1 MTTAEL
7 LLHPIRLR
15 IVQALLGERT
25 LTTADLRAVLPD
37 VPPATLYRQ
46 IAALVEGEVL
56 EVAAER
62 KVRGTFE
69 RTYRLRA
76 ENASVGPD
84 DASGL
89 SADQHRQAFL
99 TFVASL
105 LADFDRYLDRD
116 DVDLGRD
123 GVGFRQVAMH
133 LSDEE
138 FQDFLNDL
146 RQVLLPR
153 LANQPEP
160 GRTRRILS
168 TIVMP
173 SQ

>member
-15 IVQALLGERT
+15 IVQALLGERM
-25 LTTADLRAVLPD
+25 LTTADLRAELPD

-46 IAALVEGEVL
+46 VAALVEGELL

-69 RTYRLRA
+69 RTYRLRT
-76 ENASVGPD
+76 ASPHV
-84 DASGL
+84 
-89 SADQHRQAFL
+89 SADEAAGMSTEEHRQAFM

-105 LADFDRYLDRD
+105 LADFDRYLTRD

-123 GVGFRQVAMH
+123 GVGYRKAALY

-138 FQDFLNDL
+138 FQDFLRDL
-146 RQVLLPR
+146 RAVITSR
-153 LANQPEP
+153 LANQPAP
-160 GRTRRILS
+160 GRTRRLLS

-173 SQ
+173 D

>member
-15 IVQALLGERT
+15 IVQALLGERM
-25 LTTADLRAVLPD
+25 LTTADLRAELPD

-46 IAALVEGEVL
+46 VAALVEGEVL
-56 EVAAER
+56 EIAAER

-69 RTYRLRA
+69 RTYRLRTANANVSA
-76 ENASVGPD
+76 EEA
-84 DASGL
+84 AGL
-89 SADQHRQAFL
+89 GVEEHRQAFM

-105 LADFDRYLDRD
+105 LANFDRYLTRE

-123 GVGFRQVAMH
+123 GVGFRQAAMY

-138 FQDFLNDL
+138 FLDLLRDL
-146 RQVLLPR
+146 REVLGAR
-153 LANQPEP
+153 LANQPAP

-173 SQ
+173 T

>member
-25 LTTADLRAVLPD
+25 LTTADLRAELPD

-46 IAALVEGEVL
+46 VAALVEGEVL

-69 RTYRLRA
+69 RTYRLRTANANVGAQEAAGLGA
-76 ENASVGPD
+76 EE
-84 DASGL
+84 
-89 SADQHRQAFL
+89 HRQAFM
-99 TFVASL
+99 TFVALL
-105 LADFDRYLDRD
+105 LADFDRYLTRD
-116 DVDLGRD
+116 DIDLGRD
-123 GVGFRQVAMH
+123 GVGFRQAAMY

-138 FQDFLNDL
+138 FQDFLRDL
-146 RQVLLPR
+146 RQVLLAR
-153 LANQPEP
+153 LANQPAP
-160 GRTRRILS
+160 GRTRRLLS

-173 SQ
+173 G

>member
-15 IVQALLGERT
+15 IVQALLGERM
-25 LTTADLRAVLPD
+25 LTTADLRAELPD

-46 IAALVEGEVL
+46 VAALVEGEVL

-69 RTYRLRA
+69 RTYRLRTANANVSA
-76 ENASVGPD
+76 EEA
-84 DASGL
+84 AGL
-89 SADQHRQAFL
+89 GTEEHRQAFM

-105 LADFDRYLDRD
+105 LADFDRYLTRD
-116 DVDLGRD
+116 DIDLGRD
-123 GVGFRQVAMH
+123 GVGFRQAAMY
-133 LSDEE
+133 LDDEE
-138 FQDFLNDL
+138 FQDFLRDL
-146 RQVLLPR
+146 RAVLVPR
-153 LANQPEP
+153 LANQPAP

-173 SQ
+173 S

>member
-15 IVQALLGERT
+15 IVQALLGERM
-25 LTTADLRAVLPD
+25 LTTADLRAELPD

-62 KVRGTFE
+62 KVRGAFE
-69 RTYRLRA
+69 RTYRLRMA
-76 ENASVGPD
+76 NAHIGPE
-84 DASGL
+84 DAAGL
-89 SADQHRQAFL
+89 SAEEHRQAFM

-105 LADFDRYLDRD
+105 LADFDRYLARD

-123 GVGFRQVAMH
+123 GVGYRQVAMY
-133 LSDEE
+133 LNDEE
-138 FQDFLNDL
+138 FQDFLKDL
-146 RQVLLPR
+146 RAVLTAR
-153 LANQPEP
+153 LGNQPAP

-173 SQ
+173 S

>member
-15 IVQALLGERT
+15 IVQTLLGERM
-25 LTTADLRAVLPD
+25 LTTADLRAELPD

-46 IAALVEGEVL
+46 VAALVEGEVL

-69 RTYRLRA
+69 RTYRLRTANAHVSA
-76 ENASVGPD
+76 EEA
-84 DASGL
+84 AGL
-89 SADQHRQAFL
+89 GAEEHRQAFM
-99 TFVASL
+99 TFVALL
-105 LADFDRYLDRD
+105 LADFDRYLTRD
-116 DVDLGRD
+116 DIDLGRD
-123 GVGFRQVAMH
+123 GVGFRQVAMY

-138 FQDFLNDL
+138 FQDFLGDL
-146 RQVLLPR
+146 RAVILSR
-153 LANQPEP
+153 LSNQPAP
-160 GRTRRILS
+160 NRTRRLLS

-173 SQ
+173 A